1 MAAHYNSSPA
11 KNRYICNVNRT
22 IRHIQYL
29 LSQHDCVIIPGFGAM
44 LARTIA
50 AHSDGNGRLIPPS
63 RSYSFNP
70 LLKDDDGMLVHSIAR
85 QSGLSYEQARAEV
98 EKDVAEMRCILSRQG
113 QLSIGRIGIL
123 TSKDELLEFFPSA
136 VDCITPMASWRPV
149 IQLVATI
156 ERARDMRHQFEQ
168 TIERHVW
175 RRRLAT
181 AARVAASVIVLL
193 AVCIAVSTPVAV
205 DEAYY
210 ASLYPEIGTAT
221 MSMPI
226 QLKAPTVART
236 VSAEERITE
245 AVTPEASVAAT
256 TREAAKAAESI
267 KVEVVS
273 AKAEKAV
280 KSEEPRKKPG
290 KAVGRKNVS
299 RSYTEL
305 RFRDSD
311 PYCLIVASL
320 TTAEDAQKFIDDQ
333 YRVNPDM
340 ALAVLHKDGRYR
352 VYAATGTS
360 PNALQAQAS
369 DSRIARRYKG
379 AWVCA
384 R

>member
-1 MAAHYNSSPA
+1 
-11 KNRYICNVNRT
+11 
-22 IRHIQYL
+22 
-29 LSQHDCVIIPGFGAM
+29 
-44 LARTIA
+44 
-50 AHSDGNGRLIPPS
+50 
-63 RSYSFNP
+63 
-70 LLKDDDGMLVHSIAR
+70 MLVHSIAR
-85 QSGLSYEQARAEV
+85 QSGLPYEQARAEV

-136 VDCITPMASWRPV
+136 LDCITPMASWRPV

-156 ERARDMRHQFEQ
+156 ER
-168 TIERHVW
+168 HVW

-181 AARVAASVIVLL
+181 AARVPASVIVLL

-226 QLKAPTVART
+226 QHKTPTVPRT
-236 VSAEERITE
+236 ISAEERITE

-256 TREAAKAAESI
+256 TREVAKAAESI

-280 KSEEPRKKPG
+280 KSEEPRKEPG